1 MQIDWLSD
9 KFRNYINFKYKS
21 VMILFLIVGVALYS
35 FFNIIN
41 KDP

>member
-21 VMILFLIVGVALYS
+21 VMILFLIVGVTLYS